1 MESWVD
7 RSGVT
12 QTSSIYKSSV
22 SVVLRFFLFY
32 SVTNYSSPT
41 NELTQWRQFSFF
53 DFTPIRDPY
62 SGTDEALYSDSRLTA
77 IAPGVD
83 LVFYA
88 SGTTIKAFDKDLQ
101 VQRHFEAYDK
111 GWTVSRI
118 KYLDGTGLLLTV
130 GELLGQPTTLKL
142 WKLGPD
148 NTQKSHAVVPVSN
161 DGNTQ
166 PLTAMAISADFGT
179 IALGFGNGAVIMVRG
194 DMIRDRGHKQRLVYD
209 SSGPVTG
216 LHMTEN
222 DSLVY
227 VTTVSQILTV
237 PTSGKNPGRA
247 EKVLDSAAGADV
259 GCSVLENDGRGSDL
273 VVARTSGLQ
282 YYSIHGKGPKLDFDV
297 AKKQVYK
304 HGAYLAVATLENS
317 VNRILVVNPEYK
329 YIAFSGALSAAS
341 RTMFTQWGQLHVLD
355 TSGML
360 YRIEEKRIS
369 DQIEVLMARNL
380 YSMAVDFA
388 VKHNVPKSELLAIH
402 QRYAQYLYDKGEYA
416 GSMDEYVACLGLDDT
431 ATSRVIL
438 KFSDSQLVAQL
449 TRYLEEIY
457 DRGLASSQHTGLLLN
472 TYAKQKDTAS
482 IERFIETTAN
492 SKSYDPEMAIRIFR
506 QSGYHAQAAYL
517 AALHGEH
524 YLAVQIKIELQD
536 YKGALRYAE
545 SLSPEDAIRVAI
557 DYGKTLLDVFP
568 NETTALLIKLFT
580 GQYRPKSYDISSH
593 DTAATT
599 AEEEEE
605 GMSSRLTAPV
615 LQSYRAFVSYMGVS
629 EKEQVTVSDD
639 DDESRPQYIPPRP
652 NLIFPAFVSH
662 PYEFIIFLE
671 AYLAEYDR
679 LGSEKDK
686 KEIVCTLFEMYLNL
700 YEQHKDEEWENKARE
715 IGAEYQHYIDPNT
728 MLLLSHLS
736 SFKEGY
742 VMANTYNKEASSG
755 FKTDLLRS
763 CIASGKTEDVVQALH
778 TYGPTEPELYPIALN
793 YFVSS
798 QQVLDE
804 TKDEFVATLAKIRQ
818 DRLMSPLQVI
828 QALSHS
834 SVATVGLVKDYLLEV
849 IEGEKTSINNNKLL
863 SDSYQKE
870 TAAKK
875 SSVDKLRE
883 EISVIQATSCNT
895 CKMTLDHPSVHFL
908 CKHSFHQRCL
918 NAVDGEN
925 PDCPVCGNDLDA
937 LKAIRRAQTDVG
949 ERGDLLTAA
958 LDSAENKFKVV
969 SDFYG
974 RGAMEKVN
982 YV

>member
-1 MESWVD
+1 M
-7 RSGVT
+7 
-12 QTSSIYKSSV
+12 
-22 SVVLRFFLFY
+22 
-32 SVTNYSSPT
+32 
-41 NELTQWRQFSFF
+41 LTQWRQFSFF

-62 SGTDEALYSDSRLTA
+62 SGTDEALYSDSALTA
-77 IAPGVD
+77 IAPGLDDVY
-83 LVFYA
+83 FA
-88 SGTTIKAFDKDLQ
+88 TGTTIKAFDKDLKL
-101 VQRHFEAYDK
+101 QRSFEAYDK
-111 GWTVSRI
+111 GWTISRI
-118 KYLDGTGLLLTV
+118 RYLDGTGMLLTV

-142 WKLGPD
+142 WKLGND

-161 DGNTQ
+161 GGNTQ
-166 PLTAMAISADFGT
+166 PVTAMAISADFGT

-194 DMIRDRGHKQRLVYD
+194 DMLRDRGHKQRLVYD

-222 DSLVY
+222 DTLVY

-259 GCSVLENDGRGSDL
+259 GCSVLETGGDL
-273 VVARTSGLQ
+273 VVGRASGLQ
-282 YYSIHGKGPKLDFDV
+282 FYSVHGKGPKLDFDV

-304 HGAYLAVATLENS
+304 HGNYLAVAAMENS
-317 VNRILVVNPEYK
+317 VNRILVINPEYK
-329 YIAFSGALSAAS
+329 YVAFSGAISAGA
-341 RTMFTQWGQLHVLD
+341 RTMFSQWGQLHVLD

-360 YRIEEKRIS
+360 YRIEEKPVA
-369 DQIEVLMARNL
+369 DQIEVLVARNL
-380 YSMAVDFA
+380 HAMAVDFA
-388 VKHNVPKSELLAIH
+388 EKHGVSRTDLLSIH
-402 QRYAQYLYDKGEYA
+402 QRFAEYLYDKSDYSGA
-416 GSMDEYVACLGLDDT
+416 MDEYVACLGLKDT

-438 KFSDSQLVAQL
+438 KFSDSQLVTQL

-457 DRGLASSQHTGLLLN
+457 DRGLASPEHTGLLLN
-472 TYAKQKDTAS
+472 TYAKQKDTPA

-524 YLAVQIKIELQD
+524 YLAVQIKIELED
-536 YKGALRYAE
+536 YTGALRYAR
-545 SLSPEDAIRVAI
+545 SLTPEEAIRVGI

-568 NETTALLIKLFT
+568 NETTMVLIELFT
-580 GQYRPKSYDISSH
+580 GKYRPQAYDMSEPVK
-593 DTAATT
+593 
-599 AEEEEE
+599 EEEEDE
-605 GMSSRLTAPV
+605 GMRQRLAAPV
-615 LQSYRAFVSYMGVS
+615 LQSYRAFVSYMGVGEEQRPSS
-629 EKEQVTVSDD
+629 ESQD
-639 DDESRPQYIPPRP
+639 DDEEENGPSYIPPRP

-662 PYEFIIFLE
+662 SFEFIIFLE

-700 YEQHKDEEWENKARE
+700 YEKHRDEEWENKARE
-715 IGAEYQHYIDPNT
+715 IGAQYQHYIDPNT

-736 SFKEGY
+736 SFQEGY

-755 FKTDLLRS
+755 FKSDLLRS
-763 CIASGKTEDVVQALH
+763 CIASGKPEEVVQALH
-778 TYGPTEPELYPIALN
+778 TYGPSEPELYPIALN

-798 QQVLDE
+798 QAALDA
-804 TKDEFVATLAKIRQ
+804 TKDEFIAALARIRQ

-870 TAAKK
+870 TASKK
-875 SSVDKLRE
+875 KSVDKLKSE
-883 EISVIQATSCNT
+883 LSVIQATSCST

-925 PDCPVCGNDLDA
+925 PDCPLCGNDLDA
-937 LKAIRRAQTDVG
+937 LTAIRRAQSDIG
-949 ERGDLLTAA
+949 ERGDLLTSA